1 MHRKGFEGKYANSGK
16 NMKIH
21 YTIQKNMKCDYEGC
35 AEWSENTDESGTS
48 YCRKHSHLFS
58 HIEEIVCPKGCGK
71 LTYEPV
77 KIQSKPSV
85 DNILNSQSTMVIA
98 GILGGIGV
106 ISREPAWLFWMALIL
121 FWGATQKQEIGKGK
135 YVCKK
140 ENKFASDK
148 DGCSGVLIDSKSIS
162 VLFLKENYERITS
175 KINGGKNSSLTCTTC
190 NQIMENIPINY
201 WVWIKIGRLPGWWKE
216 KEGSFDTCFDCS
228 MFWFGEDFRGHSQSP
243 VNPTRRVE
251 DSMKKTRMK
260 EFN

>member
-1 MHRKGFEGKYANSGK
+1 
-16 NMKIH
+16 
-21 YTIQKNMKCDYEGC
+21 MKCDHEGC
-35 AEWSENTDESGTS
+35 AELSENTDESGTS

-77 KIQSKPSV
+77 WAQSKPSV
-85 DNILNSQSTMVIA
+85 DNIRNSQATMVIA
-98 GILGGIGV
+98 GILGVIGV
-106 ISREPAWLFWMALIL
+106 ISREPGWLVFMALIL
-121 FWGATQKQEIGKGK
+121 YHGAGRRQEIGKGK

-162 VLFLKENYERITS
+162 FLFLKENYERITS
-175 KINGGKNSSLTCTTC
+175 KINGEKNSSLTCTTC

-201 WVWIKIGRLPGWWKE
+201 WVWIQIGRLPGWWKE
-216 KEGSFDTCFDCS
+216 KEGSFDTCLDCS
-228 MFWFGEDFRGHSQSP
+228 MFWFGEDFWGHSQSP
-243 VNPTRRVE
+243 VNPTKTVE
-251 DSMKKTRMK
+251 KAMEGTRMK

>member
-1 MHRKGFEGKYANSGK
+1 
-16 NMKIH
+16 
-21 YTIQKNMKCDYEGC
+21 MKCDHEGC
-35 AEWSENTDESGTS
+35 AEWSENTDESGIS

-85 DNILNSQSTMVIA
+85 DNIRNSPVTMVFA
-98 GILGGIGV
+98 GILGLIGV
-106 ISREPAWLFWMALIL
+106 ISREPAWLVFMALIL
-121 FWGATQKQEIGKGK
+121 FSGATQKQAIGKGK

-140 ENKFASDK
+140 KNDFASDK

-162 VLFLKENYERITS
+162 FLFVKENYERITS
-175 KINGGKNSSLTCTTC
+175 KINGEKNSSLTCTTC

-201 WVWIKIGRLPGWWKE
+201 WVWVENPIRYFPGWWKE
-216 KEGSFDTCFDCS
+216 KEGSFDTCLDCS
-228 MFWFGEDFRGHSQSP
+228 MFWFGEDFRQHSESP
-243 VNPTRRVE
+243 VNPTKTVE
-251 DSMKKTRMK
+251 KAMEGTRMK